1 MARTIILTGG
11 GSAGHTTPNLALL
24 PYLREEGYKIHY
36 IGSLDGIEKDIISQV
51 PDITYHGIPCGKLRR
66 YFSWKNF
73 SDPFRIIKG
82 YSEAK
87 KIIKDLKP
95 EVVFSKGGFV
105 SVPVVAAAHA
115 KKVPVVSHES
125 DITMGLANKL
135 SKRFATHICLTFPD
149 VLKEI
154 QPPVGIY
161 TGSPI
166 RAELY
171 TGDAETGRKF
181 LGFDHKPVL
190 LMMGGSLGAQ
200 AINIALRAA
209 LPELLKEM
217 NIVHLCGKGN
227 LDESLNNTKGY
238 AQFEYINKELADI
251 MALSDYILSRAGSNS
266 IHEFLAL
273 KKPMLL
279 IPLPL
284 SASRGDQILNAKS
297 FTKRNFALVLEQ
309 EQLTAENLIKAISEL
324 KAKAPSMIAAM
335 EAEPNADG
343 TKAIYE
349 VIVQSRRK

>member
-24 PYLREEGYKIHY
+24 PYLRKEGYKIHY
-36 IGSLDGIEKDIISQV
+36 IGSLDGIEKDIISNV

-73 SDPFRIIKG
+73 SDPFRIING
-82 YSEAK
+82 YSQAK
-87 KIIKDLKP
+87 KLIKEINPD
-95 EVVFSKGGFV
+95 VIFSKGGFV

-135 SKRFATHICLTFPD
+135 SKPFATHICLTFPD

-171 TGDAETGRKF
+171 TGDKEKGRAF

-217 NIVHLCGKGN
+217 NVVHLCGKGN

-238 AQFEYINKELADI
+238 AQFEYISNELADI

-297 FTKRNFALVLEQ
+297 FTKRNFSITLEQ
-309 EQLTAENLIKAISEL
+309 EQLTAETLMQALKEL
-324 KAKAPSMIAAM
+324 REKAPSMIAAM

-343 TKAIYE
+343 TKAIYD
-349 VIVQSRRK
+349 VIVKSRKK

>member
-73 SDPFRIIKG
+73 SDPFRIMKG
-82 YSEAK
+82 YNAAK
-87 KIIKDLKP
+87 KIVKELNP

-135 SKRFATHICLTFPD
+135 SKRFTTHICLTFPD

-171 TGDAETGRKF
+171 AGDKEKGRQF

-200 AINIALRAA
+200 AINVALRAA
-209 LPELLKEM
+209 LPKLLKEM

-227 LDESLNNTKGY
+227 LDASLNDTKGY

-297 FTKRNFALVLEQ
+297 FTNRNFAMTLEQ
-309 EQLTAENLIKAISEL
+309 EQLTAESLIKAIHEL

-343 TKAIYE
+343 TKAIYD

>member
-24 PYLREEGYKIHY
+24 PYLREEQYDIHY
-36 IGSLDGIEKDIISQV
+36 IGSLDGIEKGIISSI

-87 KIIKDLKP
+87 KIIKDLNP
-95 EVVFSKGGFV
+95 DVVFSKGGFV

-115 KKVPVVSHES
+115 KKIPVISHES

-135 SKRFATHICLTFPD
+135 SKRYATHICLTFPD

-171 TGDAETGRKF
+171 KGDAEKGRAF

-200 AINIALRAA
+200 AINVALRAA

-217 NIVHLCGKGN
+217 NVVHLCGKGN

-238 AQFEYINKELADI
+238 AQFEYINEELADI

-297 FTKRNFALVLEQ
+297 FTSRNFAMTLEQ
-309 EQLTAENLIKAISEL
+309 EQLTAESLIKAIGEL
-324 KAKAPSMIAAM
+324 KQNAPSMIAAM

-343 TKAIYE
+343 TKAIFD
-349 VIVQSRRK
+349 VIMQSRKK